1 MNHETTNPQIMIATI
16 QADGH
21 DGRVEIWLSSGELND
36 LIEITCRDETYND
49 GDHYD
54 AEIGPAVGVADAMR
68 YISESWGT
76 GWDLQWTPPKASS
89 QT

>member
-1 MNHETTNPQIMIATI
+1 MNHETTNPQTMIATI

-49 GDHYD
+49 GEHYD
-54 AEIGPAVGVADAMR
+54 AEIGPATSMTDAKR
-68 YISESWGT
+68 YIRDSWGT
-76 GWDLQWTPPKASS
+76 GWDLQWTPAKASS